1 MTMNGGSVVLG
12 ERVVAMADLL
22 DRAARAATGLARQH
36 NVGEGDSV
44 AIMMRNDI
52 AFLEASFAA
61 DFLGAYAVPI
71 NWHFKADEV
80 RYILDDARARVLVI
94 HADLLRQLDPS
105 ALGEVQILVAETPGE
120 VAADYNLPP
129 SVCPVPDGHMPWD
142 VWLSEYVPWS
152 KPPPAERAS
161 MLYTSGTT
169 GKPKGVRR
177 EPLRAEHLE
186 WSVTRQNLVASAP
199 QKINLITGPMY
210 HAAPNAHALA
220 GVRAGGTVVIQPRF
234 DAAEMLALVERHRVS
249 HMHLVPT
256 MFVRLLKLP
265 EEVKMGHDLSSLEAV
280 LHAAAP
286 CPTEVKRRML
296 EWWGPIIHEY
306 YGATEIGM
314 VVYCDAENWL
324 AHPGSVGTPL
334 PGMTVE
340 ILDENR
346 QPLPRG
352 EIGEIF
358 AHYAGFSEFTYQNR
372 EQDYLENKEGQL
384 FSVGDI
390 GYLDADNFLY
400 ICDRK
405 SDMVISG
412 GVNIYPTEIE
422 AVILNHPGVRDCAVF
437 GIPDD
442 EFGEAL
448 AAVVE
453 PMDTGILDA
462 EAVRAHVRGHL
473 AGYKVPKVVQF
484 HASLPREDSG
494 KIRKPV
500 LRAAFWA
507 EEERQ
512 I

>member
-1 MTMNGGSVVLG
+1 MDGGCVVLG
-12 ERVVAMADLL
+12 ERVVTTADLL
-22 DRAARAATGLARQH
+22 DRAARAATGLASEYG
-36 NVGEGDSV
+36 VGEGDSV

-61 DFLGAYAVPI
+61 DYLGAYAVPI

-80 RYILDDARARVLVI
+80 RYILDDAGVRVLVI
-94 HADLLRQLDPS
+94 HADLLHRLDMA
-105 ALGEVQILVAETPGE
+105 ALGDVPILVVETPGE
-120 VAADYNLPP
+120 LAAEYDLPVADCL
-129 SVCPVPDGHMPWD
+129 VPDGHAQWD
-142 VWLSEYVPWS
+142 AWLVEHAPWS

-177 EPLRAEHLE
+177 QPLTAEHLE
-186 WSVTRQNLVASAP
+186 WSVTRQKLVAAAP
-199 QKINLITGPMY
+199 HKANLITGPMY

-220 GVRAGGTVVIQPRF
+220 GVRAGGKVVIQPRF
-234 DAAEMLALVERHRVS
+234 DAAQMLALVERHRIS

-256 MFVRLLKLP
+256 MFVRLLMLP
-265 EEVKMGHDLSSLEAV
+265 EVVKARFDLSSLEAV

-286 CPTEVKRRML
+286 CPVEVKRRML

-314 VVYCDAENWL
+314 VVYCDAESWL

-340 ILDENR
+340 ILDEDR

-372 EQDYLENKEGQL
+372 EDDYLANKEGRL

-390 GYLDADNFLY
+390 GYLDGDNFLY

-453 PMDTGILDA
+453 PATPGALDS
-462 EAVRAHVRGHL
+462 EAIRAHVREHL
-473 AGYKVPKVVQF
+473 AGYKVPKMVQF
-484 HASLPREDSG
+484 QASLPREDSG

-500 LRAAFWA
+500 LRAVFWA
-507 EEERQ
+507 EAERK